1 LNGISFVHPLYLWAL
16 AGLAVPLLVHFL
28 NRTQSRRL
36 DFSTIR
42 FFSAAAVTTSRMRK
56 IKRLLLLLARMAAV
70 AAIVVIFSGPYS
82 TKDPFM
88 ALSNPGAS
96 VYAFVDPTMSMDY
109 REAGTPLWKKGFFL
123 CDTLGRKLPAAA
135 KRFLYNEG
143 RAEFV
148 QVKALSVPA
157 ESFARHGPPAL
168 DKMALA
174 LPAAG
179 SRGTG
184 MAVLAVFSDFQENVS
199 RSLDTMLAGRIAMPV
214 LLVSVAPAD
223 PWNFGL
229 RDVSLSEGNRSVITV
244 HAACQGKSLDSAGIS
259 VSAGGMR
266 VGRAAV
272 SAPAGSSA
280 DAAVTVTTDMQN
292 PLGIVT
298 LDADDPF
305 PADNTWYFIRGA
317 GQALRVLIVGEP
329 DECFPLAA
337 AFSALGASQWA
348 PVVRQA
354 HTVSYDDIDSAALV
368 VLNGVR
374 HLSPPL
380 AILLRN
386 RSFGQKA
393 ILFSPATDS
402 AFAGV
407 NGSILPVRD
416 PASCSIASD
425 AKPHAI
431 VLPDTVSQLFAGFRR
446 LKDAD
451 AAVSRYCTGLPGSA
465 LLRLDNGRPF
475 ATHMLDTLGN
485 SWVMAAVPLGLAKGG
500 RPGAGALYETGL
512 YVPLLDRLARFALSA
527 IQKAPQSWAAGTPVK
542 NPFFGAKRG
551 ALVFD
556 AAGTLISR
564 WSSQPLVAF
573 GAPGHY
579 RIQPDGQPSYWAA
592 VEFDTAEAG
601 FTYRPPLIPASTTA
615 SVKFLTARQFE
626 SFVKTRQSGA
636 FSQWLWIALAL
647 LLIAEILLWEKK
659 QHYKEIIPAK
669 KLL

>member
-1 LNGISFVHPLYLWAL
+1 MSGISFVHPLYLWAL
-16 AGLAVPLLVHFL
+16 AGLAIPILVHFL

-42 FFSAAAVTTSRMRK
+42 FFSTAAVTTSRMRR
-56 IKRLLLLLARMAAV
+56 IKRFLLLLVRMAAI
-70 AAIVVIFSGPYS
+70 AAVVVIFSGPYN

-96 VYAFVDPTMSMDY
+96 VNAFVDPTMSMDY
-109 REAGTPLWKKGFFL
+109 RDAGTPLWKKSFYL

-148 QVKALSVPA
+148 QVKTFGVPA
-157 ESFARHGPPAL
+157 ESFARHGPAAI

-179 SRGTG
+179 PAGAG
-184 MAVLAVFSDFQENVS
+184 MAVLTVFSDFQDNIS
-199 RSLDTMLAGRIAMPV
+199 RAFDTMLAGRVAMPV
-214 LLVSVAPAD
+214 LLVSVAPVA
-223 PWNFGL
+223 PQNCGV
-229 RDVSLSEGNRSVITV
+229 RDVSLSAANRSVITV
-244 HAACQGKSLDSAGIS
+244 RAACRGKSLDSAGIF

-272 SAPAGSSA
+272 SARPGQSA
-280 DAAVTVTTDMQN
+280 IVPVTVTTDMQN

-298 LDADDPF
+298 LDCDDPF
-305 PADNTWYFIRGA
+305 PADNAWYFIRGA

-329 DECFPLAA
+329 DECFPLVA

-348 PVVRQA
+348 PVARQG
-354 HTVSYDDIDSAALV
+354 HTVLYDDIDSAALV

-380 AILLRN
+380 AILLHN

-416 PASCSIASD
+416 PASCAIASD

-431 VLPDTVSQLFAGFRR
+431 VLPDTVSQLFSGFRR
-446 LKDAD
+446 LKDPD

-465 LLRLDNGRPF
+465 LLRLDNGRAF

-485 SWVMAAVPLGLAKGG
+485 SWVMAAVPLGLVHEG
-500 RPGAGALYETGL
+500 RPGAGALFETGL

-527 IQKAPQSWAAGTPVK
+527 VQKEPQSWIAGMPVK
-542 NPFFGAKRG
+542 NPFFGTKRG

-556 AAGTLISR
+556 AAGKLISR

-573 GAPGHY
+573 SAPGHY
-579 RIQPDGQPSYWAA
+579 RIQPDGQPSYWVA
-592 VEFDTAEAG
+592 VESDTAEAD
-601 FTYRPPLIPASTTA
+601 FTYRAPLIPASKTA
-615 SVKFLTARQFE
+615 SVKYLTARQFE
-626 SFVKTRQSGA
+626 SFVKTRRSGA
-636 FSQWLWIALAL
+636 FSQWLWIVLG
-647 LLIAEILLWEKK
+647 LILVAEILLWERKGSGRS
-659 QHYKEIIPAK
+659 P
-669 KLL
+669 L